1 MLLKLT
7 KRTNNDK
14 LQLTLGLKDLNLF
27 LINRLKKLTQKYNKV
42 FNEKITIYDKT
53 IKDIT
58 GETNFNNI
66 DTEAIML
73 NNFKELGKKYNHII
87 NDKFFDRLKSRIYNW
102 YVDNDHLLLKFM
114 VDRGSFRN
122 DIPGLDKCILC
133 KDAKNGIEHVVNS
146 CPDLQKERTILFNK
160 LKQLDSNTKDK
171 TVLESIYYW
180 YYSKEIS
187 KDKAKDTAGIRAIK
201 NFIFNM
207 YKKFGEKGKRKEKN
221 DDEDESEDE
230 DIDGD
235 FAEEE

>member
-1 MLLKLT
+1 MLLKLP

-14 LQLTLGLKDLNLF
+14 LELALGLKDLNLF
-27 LINRLKKLTQKYNKV
+27 LINRLKKLIQKYNKI
-42 FNEKITIYDKT
+42 FNRKITIYDEA

-58 GETNFNNI
+58 GEINLDNI

-87 NDKFFDRLKSRIYNW
+87 NNKFFDRLKSRIYNW

-122 DIPGLDKCILC
+122 DIPGLEKCPLC

-146 CPDLQKERTILFNK
+146 CPDLQEERISLIKK

-171 TVLESIYYW
+171 TLLESIYYW
-180 YYSKEIS
+180 YYSRDIN
-187 KDKAKDTAGIRAIK
+187 KDKANDTAGIRAIK
-201 NFIFNM
+201 NFILKM
-207 YKKFGEKGKRKEKN
+207 YKKFGEKGKRKEEN
-221 DDEDESEDE
+221 DDEDENEDE
-230 DIDGD
+230 D
-235 FAEEE
+235 